1 LVASKWPNSIAISE
15 WFFKLQR
22 PQDKRLRMDSGDA
35 NKASAVDAAAAAAA
49 AADRRLSVNPAM
61 DPGDEDQTLPLG
73 TTLTGLYDDD
83 GNI

>member
-1 LVASKWPNSIAISE
+1 
-15 WFFKLQR
+15 
-22 PQDKRLRMDSGDA
+22 MDSGDA
-35 NKASAVDAAAAAAA
+35 NKASAVDAAAAA